1 LMFCEFIWCANL
13 MQRLE
18 PARFAAI
25 ERRIDRLEM
34 ALQLASLS
42 GYGALV
48 VWAWGQR

>member
-1 LMFCEFIWCANL
+1 